1 MLNSIVSWA
10 LKMRVLVVA
19 VAVAL
24 LFAGINAARHAPL
37 DVFPEFA
44 PPLVE
49 VQTEVPGLST
59 EEVDQLVTVP
69 LENSLNGLPFFEDA
83 AFKIRVGSFVGGDDF

>member
-1 MLNSIVSWA
+1 MLKSIVSWA
-10 LKMRVLVVA
+10 LKMRVLVA
-19 VAVAL
+19 ALALAL
-24 LFAGINAARHAPL
+24 LWAGISAARQAPL

-59 EEVDQLVTVP
+59 EEVDQIVTVP
-69 LENSLNGLPFFEDA
+69 
-83 AFKIRVGSFVGGDDF
+83 